1 MATQQSAIDQVRVV
15 VAGDKM
21 SATLTL
27 PANLPAELCN
37 IEFLT
42 GRARERRVAIT
53 RDAVDALQR
62 VLDAYTA
69 HPAPVN
75 TVFATGAPPVHG
87 DPARLEWMPG
97 FDPEHHAKTA
107 EDKRTDFYNAVE
119 YARAAEGQTIAR
131 IVPPTEGTDGVN
143 VLGEVAK
150 AKPGKPLDW
159 QFDSGTVEV
168 SGLEI
173 KSKIRGVV
181 LVRGHRVEVSD
192 LIEVKDVDFH
202 TGNINVEGG
211 VHVRSDVK
219 DRFEIRATQNI
230 IVDGLVG
237 SATIQCGGNL
247 QLRRGMAAHER
258 GRIDVKG
265 DADVCYLN
273 AVQGRVEGTLR
284 FRNELINC
292 DLDVGHDVF
301 GDSGSIIGGRLAVGG
316 SVHVASLGSEAEVP
330 TRLVLGVMP
339 VLLEERSILLRDIK
353 HAQGV
358 LEKLE
363 QELKAI
369 ETPGAKLTAPQKE
382 RATEINYL
390 LAEARQEHTAK
401 LTRLEEVDRCMR
413 EQSRVD
419 LLVHKIIHPKVG
431 LAVRGVE
438 IVFKKPL
445 DGPVRLG
452 SDLSNRLVLKRE
464 DGSFAELGQFVTVK
478 KAA

>member
-1 MATQQSAIDQVRVV
+1 MATQPNAIDQVRVV
-15 VAGDKM
+15 VASDKM

-27 PANLPAELCN
+27 PVDLPSELCN

-42 GRARERRVAIT
+42 ARARERRVAIT
-53 RDAVDALQR
+53 RDVVDALQR
-62 VLDAYTA
+62 ILDAYTA
-69 HPAPVN
+69 GPAAVN
-75 TVFATGAPPVHG
+75 TVFADGVPPVHG

-97 FDPEHHAKTA
+97 FDPEHHAVSA
-107 EDKRTDFYNAVE
+107 ADKQADFYNAVE

-131 IVPPTEGTDGVN
+131 IVPATEGTDGIN

-150 AKPGKPLDW
+150 AKPGKSLDW

-168 SGLEI
+168 NGLEI

-181 LVRGHRVEVSD
+181 LVRGHHVEVSD

-219 DRFEIRATQNI
+219 DRFEIRATQNV

-237 SATIQCGGNL
+237 SATIECGGSL

-258 GRIDVKG
+258 GRIEVKG

-273 AVQGRVEGTLR
+273 AVQGKVEGTLR
-284 FRNELINC
+284 FRNELMNC
-292 DLDVGHDVF
+292 DLDVGLDVIA
-301 GDSGSIIGGRLAVGG
+301 DSGSIIGGRLAGGG

-339 VLLEERSILLRDIK
+339 VLLEERTVLLRDLK
-353 HAQGV
+353 HAQGAV
-358 LEKLE
+358 ERLE

-369 ETPGAKLTAPQKE
+369 ETPGAKLTALQKE
-382 RATEINYL
+382 RVTEINYL

-401 LTRLEEVDRCMR
+401 LTRLEEVDRSMR

-419 LLVHKIIHPKVG
+419 LLVHKVIHPKVV
-431 LAVRGVE
+431 LVVRGIE
-438 IVFKKPL
+438 ILFKKRL
-445 DGPVRLG
+445 VGPVRLG
-452 SDLSNRLVLKRE
+452 SDLSDRLVLKRE